1 MGNRFRDL
9 TQYHLLIRGHGVVAA
24 LNFLLIVP
32 SAIMIARFYVR
43 SPRWALRL
51 HIWLQILTVALTT
64 VVFVLGWFAV
74 GPERS
79 LTNPHHGIGLA
90 IYVLVLTQA
99 IGGWWVHGREKGKR
113 RMFNPLK
120 LMVGLQAARSDP
132 VLLMMNL
139 LTISQFH
146 QWLGRM
152 IALLGLAQIPLGL
165 TLYGSPAVLFVLYA
179 LAAFALFVA
188 YFVLTYARGR
198 RMGYDYDSQR
208 SYGTGSETNNGQR
221 QHRGLR
227 DIAKAT
233 AAGAGLTALL
243 RGRSRSPSRNRNR
256 AEVVGSRRPSG
267 SYIAEEKYSQY
278 GRDPGREGG
287 GWTDRLLKIGAVA
300 GAATLAK
307 NMFDRRKD
315 RQRDSDVRRHNMP
328 HGGAQS
334 ISEDSLARL
343 EEGRPLPSR
352 QHPLN
357 QPLNPP
363 LNPPL
368 NHRRSHSS
376 LSYDSYLSDEGAGA
390 RGHRFRDGIAT
401 LGAAGL
407 LRNVFKNRR
416 ERKEQRRV
424 EELRRRELEEERIAR
439 ANSQGRYTGDGF
451 PTRAGR
457 RGSLTTSTDFTGSI
471 NNRPRP
477 NHGVPPPVPAGV
489 LPAGVAGAALSN
501 GNRRGNTT
509 LGANNP
515 VITGA
520 VNHAVN
526 MPPIPPDP
534 QGLLH
539 QDTSGSEA
547 YISAGGRPHRRHHS
561 GRDGLAPST
570 AAGTGAGLAASE
582 ANRHHSTGDDSVA
595 SPPVS
600 VKVKMHRDGRHVT
613 LRRLPEEEAAAEREV
628 RRRERQGKHHRRRS
642 ASSLGGTDGTDR
654 WRRTEALERQQ
665 AEEMKGQNETGAEQR
680 AEGLYPPPP
689 PIPSSV
695 LSPGTGSVGSPGTY
709 DGTGTEGSAD
719 YANNRRRR
727 RAERAQARQARQGN
741 QVEFE

>member
-9 TQYHLLIRGHGVVAA
+9 TQYHLLIRGHGIVAA
-24 LNFLLIVP
+24 LTFLLIVP
-32 SAIMIARFYVR
+32 SAIMIARFYGR

-99 IGGWWVHGREKGKR
+99 IGGWWVHGREKGRR
-113 RMFNPLK
+113 RMFIPLK
-120 LMVGLQAARSDP
+120 LM
-132 VLLMMNL
+132 
-139 LTISQFH
+139 FH

-165 TLYGSPAVLFVLYA
+165 TLYGSPAALFVLYA
-179 LAAFALFVA
+179 LAAFALLAA
-188 YFVLTYARGR
+188 YFVLTYVRGR
-198 RMGYDYDSQR
+198 RIGYDYDSQE
-208 SYGTGSETNNGQR
+208 SYGTGSEIIDGQR
-221 QHRGLR
+221 KHRGLGNVV
-227 DIAKAT
+227 KAT
-233 AAGAGLTALL
+233 AAGAALTALL
-243 RGRSRSPSRNRNR
+243 RGRSRSRSRNRSQ
-256 AEVVGSRRPSG
+256 AEVVGFRRPSG
-267 SYIAEEKYSQY
+267 SYIEEEKYSQY
-278 GRDPGREGG
+278 GRDPGRESG
-287 GWTDRLLKIGAVA
+287 GWTDRLVKIAGVA

-307 NMFDRRKD
+307 SLFDRRKD
-315 RQRDSDVRRHNMP
+315 RQRDSDVRRHKAP

-357 QPLNPP
+357 QRLNPP

-376 LSYDSYLSDEGAGA
+376 LSYDSYLSDEGAGG
-390 RGHRFRDGIAT
+390 RGHRLRDGIAT

-451 PTRAGR
+451 PRRTGR
-457 RGSLTTSTDFTGSI
+457 RGSLTTSTDFTGST
-471 NNRPRP
+471 NTRPRP
-477 NHGVPPPVPAGV
+477 HLGVPPPIPAGVVPAGV
-489 LPAGVAGAALSN
+489 GGVGAGAALPN
-501 GNRRGNTT
+501 GHPRGHTT
-509 LGANNP
+509 LGPNNP

-520 VNHAVN
+520 VNQAVN

-534 QGLLH
+534 QGILH
-539 QDTSGSEA
+539 HDTSGSEA
-547 YISAGGRPHRRHHS
+547 YMSAGGRPHRRHHS
-561 GRDGLAPST
+561 GGDGLA
-570 AAGTGAGLAASE
+570 AGGLAAAES
-582 ANRHHSTGDDSVA
+582 NRHHSTGEDSVA

-613 LRRLPEEEAAAEREV
+613 LRRLPEEEAAAEREA
-628 RRRERQGKHHRRRS
+628 RRREKHGKRHRRRS
-642 ASSLGGTDGTDR
+642 ASSLGGTDGGDR

-665 AEEMKGQNETGAEQR
+665 AEEMKRQNGIAAEQR
-680 AEGLYPPPP
+680 AEGLVPPPP
-689 PIPSSV
+689 PIPSSI
-695 LSPGTGSVGSPGTY
+695 LSPRTGSVGSPGTY
-709 DGTGTEGSAD
+709 DGTGTEASTE
-719 YANNRRRR
+719 YANNARRR
-727 RAERAQARQARQGN
+727 RAERAQRAQAKQARQGH